1 VHGLTFFHG
10 FTSCWFF
17 FSHVLIDKTK
27 PKLIKGKMPIPKRK
41 EKKKFNVPPKDSN
54 VDFYCYRLDELNC

>member
-1 VHGLTFFHG
+1 VHGWTFFHG

-17 FSHVLIDKTK
+17 FSHVLIVETK
-27 PKLIKGKMPIPKRK
+27 PKLIKGKTPIPKGK
-41 EKKKFNVPPKDSN
+41 ERKKFNVPPKDSN